1 MANLGGRRREGARG
15 RWVRLKGRGGGRRGD
30 RRVERIQVGE
40 VETRW
45 VRSKA
50 ASKRKV
56 GEVEREGG

>member
-1 MANLGGRRREGARG
+1 MVEVEGEIEG
-15 RWVRLKGRGGGRRGD
+15 S
-30 RRVERIQVGE
+30 RIQVGE